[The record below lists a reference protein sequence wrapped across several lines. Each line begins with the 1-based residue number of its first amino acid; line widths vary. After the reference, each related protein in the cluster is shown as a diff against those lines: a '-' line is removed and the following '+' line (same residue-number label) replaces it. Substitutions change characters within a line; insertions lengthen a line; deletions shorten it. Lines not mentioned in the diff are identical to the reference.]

1 MIRNTRNTALT
12 SFLLLASLTL
22 ISRAEFPATTVS
34 AAPAGAP
41 PPQLTISKVVP
52 NGLDT
57 LNPTLAIEGA
67 NFGAAPKV
75 YMGVSGGSWVQLTVL
90 SASHNF
96 ISAQLTGATSSPGTY
111 MLMVSRGPSATD
123 VFSVTVTL
131 GAAGPQGIPGPS
143 GPAGPSGPQGATGPA
158 GSTGPQGATGPA
170 GPTGPS
176 GPTGATGPAGATGAT
191 GIGLTGATG
200 PSGPTGPTGPMGP
213 SGPPGGP
220 TYLVTGI
227 TPGSLFKW
235 WTGPGSFF
243 SYYSSTFSGEEP
255 ARGAPMPVACS
266 LSTIALYASTD
277 KKAVAYLNADTVKL
291 TIYKNNSATGMT
303 CSATATTTLHQVV
316 SNTCTSNPVSFD
328 VGDTLGMEWTHTN
341 TSFTLYT
348 QYGGGLRCQ

>member
-1 MIRNTRNTALT
+1 MKRKTVLI

-22 ISRAEFPATTVS
+22 IPRAGFQPTVS
-34 AAPAGAP
+34 AAPAGTP

-67 NFGAAPKV
+67 NFSAAPKV
-75 YMGVSGGSWVQLTVL
+75 YMGVSGGSLVQLTVL
-90 SASHNF
+90 SASQNF

-111 MLMVSRGPSATD
+111 LLVVSRGPSATD

-131 GAAGPQGIPGPS
+131 GAVGVAGAQGLPGSSGPTGPS
-143 GPAGPSGPQGATGPA
+143 
-158 GSTGPQGATGPA
+158 GPQGATGPA

-176 GPTGATGPAGATGAT
+176 GLTGVTGPAGATGAT

-200 PSGPTGPTGPMGP
+200 SIGPTGPTGPMGP

-227 TPGSLFKW
+227 TPGSLVKW

-255 ARGAPMPVACS
+255 ARGVPMPVACS
-266 LSTIALYASTD
+266 LSMIALYAATE
-277 KKAVAYLNADTVKL
+277 KNPNNLNPDTVTL

-303 CSATATTTLHQVV
+303 CSATATTTLQKVV
-316 SNTCTSNPVSFD
+316 SNTCTPSPVSFNI
-328 VGDTLGMEWTHTN
+328 GDTLGMEWTHSMSGAAN
-341 TSFTLYT
+341 SSLIT
-348 QYGGGLRCQ
+348 QYGAGLRCQ

>member
-1 MIRNTRNTALT
+1 MKRKTVLI

-22 ISRAEFPATTVS
+22 IPRAEFQPTVS
-34 AAPAGAP
+34 AAPAGTP

-67 NFGAAPKV
+67 NFGGAPKV
-75 YMGVSGGSWVQLTVL
+75 YMGVSGGSLVQLTVL
-90 SASHNF
+90 SASQNF

-111 MLMVSRGPSATD
+111 LLVVSRGPSATD

-131 GAAGPQGIPGPS
+131 GAVGVAGAQGLPGSSGPTGPS
-143 GPAGPSGPQGATGPA
+143 
-158 GSTGPQGATGPA
+158 GPQGATGPA

-176 GPTGATGPAGATGAT
+176 GLTGATGPAGATGAT

-200 PSGPTGPTGPMGP
+200 SIGPTGPTGPMGP

-227 TPGSLFKW
+227 TPGSLVKW

-277 KKAVAYLNADTVKL
+277 KKAVADLNADTVTL
-291 TIYKNNSATGMT
+291 TIYKNNSATSMT
-303 CSATATTTLHQVV
+303 CSTTATTTLHQVV
-316 SNTCTSNPVSFD
+316 SNTCTSSPVSFNA
-328 VGDTLGMEWTHTN
+328 GDTLGMEWTHSN

-348 QYGGGLRCQ
+348 QYGAGLRCQ

>member
-1 MIRNTRNTALT
+1 MKRKIVLI

-22 ISRAEFPATTVS
+22 IPPAEFQPTVS
-34 AAPAGAP
+34 AAPAGTP

-143 GPAGPSGPQGATGPA
+143 GPAGPSGPL
-158 GSTGPQGATGPA
+158 GATGPA

-200 PSGPTGPTGPMGP
+200 PSGPTGPTGPTGLMGP

-255 ARGAPMPVACS
+255 ARGVP
-266 LSTIALYASTD
+266 
-277 KKAVAYLNADTVKL
+277 
-291 TIYKNNSATGMT
+291 
-303 CSATATTTLHQVV
+303 
-316 SNTCTSNPVSFD
+316 
-328 VGDTLGMEWTHTN
+328 
-341 TSFTLYT
+341 
-348 QYGGGLRCQ
+348 

>member
-143 GPAGPSGPQGATGPA
+143 GPAGPSGPL
-158 GSTGPQGATGPA
+158 GATGPA

-255 ARGAPMPVACS
+255 ARGVPMPVACS
-266 LSTIALYASTD
+266 LSMIALYAATE
-277 KKAVAYLNADTVKL
+277 KNPNNLNPDTVTL

-328 VGDTLGMEWTHTN
+328 VGDTLGMEWTHTT

>member
-1 MIRNTRNTALT
+1 MKRKTVLI

-22 ISRAEFPATTVS
+22 IPPAEFQPTVF
-34 AAPAGAP
+34 AAPAGTP

-75 YMGVSGGSWVQLTVL
+75 YMGVSGGSLVQLTVL
-90 SASHNF
+90 SASQNF

-111 MLMVSRGPSATD
+111 LLVVSRGPSATD

-131 GAAGPQGIPGPS
+131 GAVGVAGAQGLPGS
-143 GPAGPSGPQGATGPA
+143 S
-158 GSTGPQGATGPA
+158 GPA
-170 GPTGPS
+170 GPTGPQ
-176 GPTGATGPAGATGAT
+176 GATAPA
-191 GIGLTGATG
+191 
-200 PSGPTGPTGPMGP
+200 
-213 SGPPGGP
+213 GP

-227 TPGSLFKW
+227 TPGSLVKW

-277 KKAVAYLNADTVKL
+277 KKAAADLNADTVIL
-291 TIYKNNSATGMT
+291 TIYKNNSATSMT

-316 SNTCTSNPVSFD
+316 SNTCTSSPVSFNA
-328 VGDTLGMEWTHTN
+328 GDTLGMEWTHIN
-341 TSFTLYT
+341 ASFTLYT
-348 QYGGGLRCQ
+348 QYGAGLRCQ

>member
-111 MLMVSRGPSATD
+111 MLMVARGPSATD

-131 GAAGPQGIPGPS
+131 GAAGPQGLPGPS
-143 GPAGPSGPQGATGPA
+143 GPAGPSGTQGATGPA

-200 PSGPTGPTGPMGP
+200 SIGPTGPTGPMGP

-227 TPGSLFKW
+227 TPGSLVKW

-255 ARGAPMPVACS
+255 ARGAPIPVACS
-266 LSTIALYASTD
+266 LSAIALYASTD
-277 KKAVAYLNADTVKL
+277 KKAAADLNADTVIL
-291 TIYKNNSATGMT
+291 TIYKNNSATSMT

-316 SNTCTSNPVSFD
+316 SNTCTSSPVSFNA
-328 VGDTLGMEWTHTN
+328 GDTLGMEWTHSN

-348 QYGGGLRCQ
+348 QYGAGLRCQ

>member
-1 MIRNTRNTALT
+1 MKRKTVLI

-22 ISRAEFPATTVS
+22 IPRAEFQPTVA
-34 AAPAGAP
+34 AAPAGTP

-67 NFGAAPKV
+67 NFGGAPKV
-75 YMGVSGGSWVQLTVL
+75 YMGVSGGSLVQLTVL
-90 SASHNF
+90 SASQNF

-111 MLMVSRGPSATD
+111 LLVVSRGPSATD

-131 GAAGPQGIPGPS
+131 GAVGVAGAQGLPGSS
-143 GPAGPSGPQGATGPA
+143 GPTGP
-158 GSTGPQGATGPA
+158 TGPQGATGPA

-176 GPTGATGPAGATGAT
+176 GITGATGPAGATGAT

-200 PSGPTGPTGPMGP
+200 SIGPTGPTGPMGP

-227 TPGSLFKW
+227 TPGSLVKW

-266 LSTIALYASTD
+266 LSAIALYAATE
-277 KKAVAYLNADTVKL
+277 KNPNNLHPDTVTL

-303 CSATATTTLHQVV
+303 CSATATTTLQKVV
-316 SNTCTSNPVSFD
+316 SNTCTPSPVSFNI
-328 VGDTLGMEWTHTN
+328 GDTLGMEWTHSMSGAAN
-341 TSFTLYT
+341 SSLIT
-348 QYGGGLRCQ
+348 QYGAGVRCQ

>member
-1 MIRNTRNTALT
+1 MKRKIVLI

-22 ISRAEFPATTVS
+22 IPRAEFQPTVS
-34 AAPAGAP
+34 AAPAGTP

-143 GPAGPSGPQGATGPA
+143 GPAGPSGPL
-158 GSTGPQGATGPA
+158 GATGPA

-200 PSGPTGPTGPMGP
+200 PSGPTGPTGPTGLMGP

-255 ARGAPMPVACS
+255 ARGVPMPVACS
-266 LSTIALYASTD
+266 LSMIALYAATE
-277 KKAVAYLNADTVKL
+277 KNPNNLNPDTVTL

-303 CSATATTTLHQVV
+303 CS
-316 SNTCTSNPVSFD
+316 
-328 VGDTLGMEWTHTN
+328 
-341 TSFTLYT
+341 
-348 QYGGGLRCQ
+348 

>member
-143 GPAGPSGPQGATGPA
+143 GPAGPSGPL
-158 GSTGPQGATGPA
+158 GATGPA

-176 GPTGATGPAGATGAT
+176 GPTGATGPAGATGPT

-200 PSGPTGPTGPMGP
+200 PAGPTGPTGPMGP

-227 TPGSLFKW
+227 TPGSLVKW

-266 LSTIALYASTD
+266 LSAIALYASTD
-277 KKAVAYLNADTVKL
+277 KKAAADLNADTVTL
-291 TIYKNNSATGMT
+291 TIYKNNSATSMT

-316 SNTCTSNPVSFD
+316 SNTCTSSPVSFNA
-328 VGDTLGMEWTHTN
+328 GDTLGMEWTHSN

-348 QYGGGLRCQ
+348 QYGAGLRCQ

>member
-1 MIRNTRNTALT
+1 MKRKTVLI

-22 ISRAEFPATTVS
+22 IPRAEFQPTVS
-34 AAPAGAP
+34 AAPAGTP

-67 NFGAAPKV
+67 NLGAAPKV
-75 YMGVSGGSWVQLTVL
+75 FMGVSGGSLVQLTVL
-90 SASHNF
+90 SASQNF

-111 MLMVSRGPSATD
+111 LLVVSRGPSATD

-131 GAAGPQGIPGPS
+131 GAVGVAGAQGLPGSS
-143 GPAGPSGPQGATGPA
+143 GPAGP
-158 GSTGPQGATGPA
+158 TGPQGATGPA

-176 GPTGATGPAGATGAT
+176 GLTGATGPAGATGAT

-200 PSGPTGPTGPMGP
+200 SIGPTGPTGPMGP

-227 TPGSLFKW
+227 TPGSLVKW

-255 ARGAPMPVACS
+255 ARGVPMPVACS
-266 LSTIALYASTD
+266 LSMIALYAATE
-277 KKAVAYLNADTVKL
+277 KNPNNLNPDTVTL
-291 TIYKNNSATGMT
+291 TIYRNNSATGMT
-303 CSATATTTLHQVV
+303 CSATATTTLQKVV
-316 SNTCTSNPVSFD
+316 SNTCTPSPVSFNI
-328 VGDTLGMEWTHTN
+328 GDTLGMEWTHSMSGAAN
-341 TSFTLYT
+341 SSLIT
-348 QYGGGLRCQ
+348 QY

>member
-1 MIRNTRNTALT
+1 
-12 SFLLLASLTL
+12 
-22 ISRAEFPATTVS
+22 
-34 AAPAGAP
+34 
-41 PPQLTISKVVP
+41 
-52 NGLDT
+52 
-57 LNPTLAIEGA
+57 
-67 NFGAAPKV
+67 
-75 YMGVSGGSWVQLTVL
+75 
-90 SASHNF
+90 
-96 ISAQLTGATSSPGTY
+96 
-111 MLMVSRGPSATD
+111 
-123 VFSVTVTL
+123 
-131 GAAGPQGIPGPS
+131 
-143 GPAGPSGPQGATGPA
+143 
-158 GSTGPQGATGPA
+158 
-170 GPTGPS
+170 
-176 GPTGATGPAGATGAT
+176 
-191 GIGLTGATG
+191 
-200 PSGPTGPTGPMGP
+200 MGP

-227 TPGSLFKW
+227 TPGSLVKW

-277 KKAVAYLNADTVKL
+277 KKAAADLNADTVTL